1 MSKFEII
8 ATLITIVFGLMLADL
23 FTSLHKL
30 IKARKIVKWHWLPLL
45 NSWYLFILILK
56 NWWSLTSIEE
66 YNMIK
71 FLAFAH
77 ILILLYLSVSIVLPD
92 KIHKKG
98 INLKEYY
105 FQHHRYYWGLMA
117 AVILISMLI
126 SIVSKLIYSSP
137 LNIPNIIIMIIIISL
152 NILLV
157 ISKRY
162 WIHSVV
168 LIFFTLMT
176 LFEIVSKI

>member
-1 MSKFEII
+1 
-8 ATLITIVFGLMLADL
+8 
-23 FTSLHKL
+23 
-30 IKARKIVKWHWLPLL
+30 
-45 NSWYLFILILK
+45 
-56 NWWSLTSIEE
+56 
-66 YNMIK
+66 MIK

-92 KIHKKG
+92 KIQKKG

-126 SIVSKLIYSSP
+126 SIVSKLIHSSP
-137 LNIPNIIIMIIIISL
+137 LNIPNIIIFMIIISL

-168 LIFFTLMT
+168 LVFFTLMT

>member
-1 MSKFEII
+1 MSKLEII

-23 FTSLHKL
+23 FSSLHKL

-45 NSWYLFILILK
+45 NAWYLFIIILK

-66 YNMIK
+66 YSMIK

-92 KIHKKG
+92 KIQNNG

-105 FQHHRYYWGLMA
+105 FQHHKYYWGLMTA
-117 AVILISMLI
+117 ALFGSMLI
-126 SIVSKLIYSSP
+126 SIVTELVHSEP
-137 LNIPNIIIMIIIISL
+137 LNKLNIIMMMINISFL
-152 NILLV
+152 SS
-157 ISKRY
+157 ISKCN
-162 WIHSVV
+162 
-168 LIFFTLMT
+168 F
-176 LFEIVSKI
+176 